1 MMLDATAYYGQP
13 TMIVPQITPQGLFGT
28 LPGQYGQLPGQY
40 GQLAGPALV
49 GCLPQQLAA
58 QLGVLQQQPGRFLPF
73 EVGLTTLAPTI
84 FGSPAAFGGGF
95 GNPFASHGQ
104 PIGWPSHQPF
114 GAFGTQAVFGGLG
127 SQFGQHAFG
136 QLPFGQPIGGWHGNH
151 QLSGLGPQTFFST
164 PWSQLGQQVFGQ
176 PIAPQSLFGSLPG
189 QYGQPMVQ
197 VGAWPG
203 QASILNQQLA
213 GTLARGFQPYQSV
226 PQLAYAG

>member
-28 LPGQYGQLPGQY
+28 VPGQY

-104 PIGWPSHQPF
+104 PIGWP
-114 GAFGTQAVFGGLG
+114 
-127 SQFGQHAFG
+127 
-136 QLPFGQPIGGWHGNH
+136 
-151 QLSGLGPQTFFST
+151 
-164 PWSQLGQQVFGQ
+164 
-176 PIAPQSLFGSLPG
+176 
-189 QYGQPMVQ
+189 
-197 VGAWPG
+197 
-203 QASILNQQLA
+203 
-213 GTLARGFQPYQSV
+213 
-226 PQLAYAG
+226 

>member
-13 TMIVPQITPQGLFGT
+13 TMIVPQLTPQGLFGA
-28 LPGQYGQLPGQY
+28 PPGQY
-40 GQLAGPALV
+40 GQLAGPALA

-58 QLGVLQQQPGRFLPF
+58 QLGVLQQPGRFLPF
-73 EVGLTTLAPTI
+73 DVGLTALAPTV
-84 FGSPAAFGGGF
+84 FGSPAGFGGGF
-95 GNPFASHGQ
+95 GNPFASYGQ
-104 PIGWPSHQPF
+104 SIGWPSHQPF
-114 GAFGTQAVFGGLG
+114 GAFGTQALFGGLG

-136 QLPFGQPIGGWHGNH
+136 QLPFSQPIGGWHGHH
-151 QLSGLGPQTFFST
+151 QLSGLGPQTFFGT

-176 PIAPQSLFGSLPG
+176 PIAPQSLFGGLPG
-189 QYGQPMVQ
+189 QYGQPMAQ

-213 GTLARGFQPYQSV
+213 GALGRGFQPYPSV